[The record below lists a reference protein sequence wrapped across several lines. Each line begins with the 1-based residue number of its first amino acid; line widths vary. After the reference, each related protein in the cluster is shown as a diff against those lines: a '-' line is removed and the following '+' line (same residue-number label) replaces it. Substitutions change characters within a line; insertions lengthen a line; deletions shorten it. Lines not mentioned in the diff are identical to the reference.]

1 MTITAA
7 DHCIWTWAHWSAA
20 AVPQQTARTVQHGDG
35 ELENTIDLFNP
46 WTPCRVCCSY
56 TLHCGV
62 SQPSIWTMDTML
74 CKVCAGHSTP
84 TAVLQVQLM

>member
-7 DHCIWTWAHWSAA
+7 DHCIWSWAHWSAA
-20 AVPQQTARTVQHGDG
+20 AVPQLTAGTVQHGDG

-46 WTPCRVCCSY
+46 WPRVVCAVAPPLTAACHS
-56 TLHCGV
+56 T
-62 SQPSIWTMDTML
+62 WTMDTML

-84 TAVLQVQLM
+84 TAVLQVQAAM